1 MPAQTSMLHVRVDNQ
16 LKTQA
21 ADALAGVGLTLS
33 DAVRILL
40 TRVATEG
47 GLPAGLTVDPDAYD
61 FWFRAKVQEALDDP
75 RPAVSHAQ
83 VMQEAQALID
93 VKRRAQS

>member
-1 MPAQTSMLHVRVDNQ
+1 MAVHTSMIHVRVDDRI
-16 LKTQA
+16 KSQA

-47 GLPAGLTVDPDAYD
+47 GLPAGLTVD
-61 FWFRAKVQEALDDP
+61 REAMTPGSGP
-75 RPAVSHAQ
+75 RFG
-83 VMQEAQALID
+83 
-93 VKRRAQS
+93 RRLTICAPRFPTARQWMKPGR